1 MLRAKAIPVICF
13 VACVGAC
20 QPTVRWEAG
29 YAGPYANPNL
39 IGGTAAAS
47 AEAAAQTW
55 KGEEALI
62 GGGRGATRSEP
73 AEGPHGFKPLGRL
86 PLTGNFV
93 MLILEPGIGGLPG
106 EGFDRAPDIRCDRAN
121 F

>member
-1 MLRAKAIPVICF
+1 MLRAKAIPVVCF

-20 QPTVRWEAG
+20 QPAVHWEAG
-29 YAGPYANPNL
+29 YAGPYLDSSP
-39 IGGTAAAS
+39 IGGSATAP
-47 AEAAAQTW
+47 AEAAARARE
-55 KGEEALI
+55 GEEAL

-73 AEGPHGFKPLGRL
+73 AEGPHRFKPLAGPL

-93 MLILEPGIGGLPG
+93 MLILEPGIDGLPG
-106 EGFDRAPDIRCDRAN
+106 EGFHKAPDIRCDGAS